1 MQCFSSANPKANLC
15 AGDDNDTHITDKGFL
30 LLKEENESLK
40 RRLEGL
46 ESQHETSLPVVADKH
61 WRLQIRYY
69 AANTLFASLK
79 FNHSNLQLD
88 DLADPFSIGNTCAKH
103 FKTDRRS
110 VASFWRTY
118 KNDVVVGIKRN
129 RSNVHESV
137 SRGFKGW
144 FAILM

>member
-1 MQCFSSANPKANLC
+1 
-15 AGDDNDTHITDKGFL
+15 
-30 LLKEENESLK
+30 
-40 RRLEGL
+40 
-46 ESQHETSLPVVADKH
+46 
-61 WRLQIRYY
+61 
-69 AANTLFASLK
+69 LFASLK

-88 DLADPFSIGNTCAKH
+88 DLADPFSIGNTCEKH
-103 FKTDRRS
+103 FTTDRRS
-110 VASFWRTY
+110 VVSFWMTY